1 MTLVQIAKDGPT
13 GSIRKMREIESTFF
27 PWKMKRILGYVWL
40 QDLLE
45 LEKEMS
51 IEKETN
57 VPSVYTS
64 YSVEDMLP

>member
-27 PWKMKRILGYVWL
+27 PWKMKEKVSWL
-40 QDLLE
+40 RLARPLELE

-51 IEKETN
+51 IEKH
-57 VPSVYTS
+57 
-64 YSVEDMLP
+64 